1 MYYAGARYYN
11 PKWSIWLSVD
21 PLAEKFTNWN
31 PYNYT
36 LNNPVRYIDTD
47 GRGPLDI
54 IIKGLNGNTITI
66 PTADNNHKTVIIPYI
81 IPISRVMDLGVSHI
95 NTDNFAVGYN
105 VNVTLNVSVY
115 WGGSVSAGYS
125 VVNFLN
131 DEYGGYNYVFAQAE
145 LKGSVGP
152 QGGGSANIEAN
163 FFVMYNTNIEELPR
177 PRSFEGSASS
187 FGISADIKKIA
198 GGGVSL
204 FGFKSDDWYGIGVG
218 LNAGVGL
225 EYNFGSLFYGG
236 ASSILLNNEKPTRE
250 RSWRDRLINSGSD
263 TMKLTQGFTQYLIKT
278 AQDNKNIQE

>member
-1 MYYAGARYYN
+1 
-11 PKWSIWLSVD
+11 
-21 PLAEKFTNWN
+21 
-31 PYNYT
+31 
-36 LNNPVRYIDTD
+36 
-47 GRGPLDI
+47 
-54 IIKGLNGNTITI
+54 
-66 PTADNNHKTVIIPYI
+66 
-81 IPISRVMDLGVSHI
+81 MDLGVSHI

-105 VNVTLNVSVY
+105 VNVSLDASII
-115 WGGSVSAGYS
+115 WGASASAGYS